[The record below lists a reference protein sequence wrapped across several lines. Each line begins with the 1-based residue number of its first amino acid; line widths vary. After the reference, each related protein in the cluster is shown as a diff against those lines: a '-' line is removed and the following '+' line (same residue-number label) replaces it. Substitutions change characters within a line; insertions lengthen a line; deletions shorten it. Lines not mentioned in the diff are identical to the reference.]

1 MLWCFLVVFCFF
13 FFLVTSRISAP
24 QQKIEPVPPA
34 LEGKVLTT
42 GPPGKSPLSS
52 FLKLKLI
59 QSIIYKTGVV
69 TTAKVLVYKLI

>member
-13 FFLVTSRISAP
+13 FFWSAP